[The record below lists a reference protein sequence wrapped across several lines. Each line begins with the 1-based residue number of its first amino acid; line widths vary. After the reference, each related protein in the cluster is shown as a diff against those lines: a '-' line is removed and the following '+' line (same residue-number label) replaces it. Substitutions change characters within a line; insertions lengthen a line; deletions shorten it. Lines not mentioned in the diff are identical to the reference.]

1 MMDFSD
7 IEKAEK
13 EAFDFL
19 IANRPQSESVKNVS
33 VSDAP
38 QLIDSL
44 EQLHRY
50 LVQLENLIQTYA
62 EDIENLDVAPV
73 STNLRD
79 FSRRI
84 NLDIEFLKRKT

>member
-7 IEKAEK
+7 I
-13 EAFDFL
+13 
-19 IANRPQSESVKNVS
+19 V
-33 VSDAP
+33 
-38 QLIDSL
+38 IDSL

-84 NLDIEFLKRKT
+84 NLASE